1 MINTITGIAFWTIS
15 TCDSEWLCSF
25 AVHLIRMTL
34 LFWRHF
40 LAIPGL
46 PDPLLLCYILTI
58 TLDYIS
64 GFPDPRPGQR
74 FPSALLQVW
83 GCHKHQHYNHWHHH
97 YNHWQQHPCQMIKNM
112 HTLTKMCRTA
122 RWFWTL
128 GWRGRSVGRSG
139 STCSAWSAIG
149 GGRTRASPR
158 KVTGRSES
166 NSQIPESSRFQ
177 IPDSGGGRVKQQVTG
192 IVFRKRF
199 RAETMNCFNLWW
211 KSLLKPPTNTSTN
224 LSFHI
229 HQVPPQLLQMI
240 MNHLQPLTILIPFRS
255 PAAVF

>member
-1 MINTITGIAFWTIS
+1 MINTITGIAFWTTS

-40 LAIPGL
+40 L
-46 PDPLLLCYILTI
+46 T
-58 TLDYIS
+58 IS
-64 GFPDPRPGQR
+64 GLPDPRPGQR

-83 GCHKHQHYNHWHHH
+83 GCHKHHH

-128 GWRGRSVGRSG
+128 GWRGRSAGRSG
-139 STCSAWSAIG
+139 STCSAWSAIE

-177 IPDSGGGRVKQQVTG
+177 IPDSGGGGVKQQVTG

-211 KSLLKPPTNTSTN
+211 KSLLKSPTNTSTN

-240 MNHLQPLTILIPFRS
+240 MKHLQPLTILIPFRS